1 MKVSREEELMATNGI
16 VGAVAGLWRFPVKS
30 MRGERLEQAE
40 LTEHGLVGDRAYA
53 LIDAD
58 TGKVVSAK
66 SVRLFPDL
74 FDCRAAFV
82 EPPRSGGELPPVQIT
97 LPDGTSVTSDSSDVD
112 RVLSTYFRRDVTLAR
127 AAPEDF
133 TIDQYHP
140 DIEDVDP
147 AGYRD
152 TFVEQKLGSAFFA
165 QAGLPSPVPAGSFM
179 DLFPVSVLTT
189 STLEQLSEL
198 QPQSR
203 FDQRRFRMN
212 VIVDTQEDGFVENVW
227 IGQELAIGE
236 AVRLSVALPDP
247 RCVMTTLAQD
257 DLPKDTEVLRT
268 LTRHNRVQVGA
279 AGRFPCAGVYAV
291 VEAPGT
297 MRVGDRAALPG
308 SSVDSEQVPGPV
320 REHPPS

>member
-1 MKVSREEELMATNGI
+1 MATNGI

-30 MRGERLEQAE
+30 MGGERLEQAE

-53 LIDAD
+53 LIDAN

-66 SVRLFPDL
+66 SVKLFPDL
-74 FDCRAAFV
+74 FNCRAAFV

-97 LPDGTSVTSDSSDVD
+97 LPNGTSVTSDSSDVD
-112 RVLSTYFRRDVTLAR
+112 RVLSAYFRRDVTLAR

-165 QAGLPSPVPAGSFM
+165 QAGLPSPLPADSFL

-198 QPQSR
+198 RPQSR

-212 VIVDTQEDGFVENVW
+212 VIVDTKEGGFVENDWVDHELT
-227 IGQELAIGE
+227 IGD
-236 AVRLSVALPDP
+236 AVRLGVALPDP
-247 RCVMTTLAQD
+247 RCVMTTLAQEE
-257 DLPKDTEVLRT
+257 LPKDTEVLRT

-279 AGRFPCAGVYAV
+279 AGLFPCAGVYAV
-291 VEAPGT
+291 VEVPGT
-297 MRVGDRAALPG
+297 LRVGDRVALPG
-308 SSVDSEQVPGPV
+308 SEVNSEQVPGPV

>member
-1 MKVSREEELMATNGI
+1 MATNGI

-30 MRGERLEQAE
+30 MGGERLEQAE

-53 LIDAD
+53 LIDAN

-66 SVRLFPDL
+66 SVKLFPDL
-74 FDCRAAFV
+74 FNCRAAFV

-97 LPDGTSVTSDSSDVD
+97 LPNGTSVTSDSSDVD
-112 RVLSTYFRRDVTLAR
+112 RVLSAYFRRDVTLAR

-165 QAGLPSPVPAGSFM
+165 QAGLPSPLPADSFL

-198 QPQSR
+198 GPQSR

-212 VIVDTQEDGFVENVW
+212 VWVDHELT
-227 IGQELAIGE
+227 IGD
-236 AVRLSVALPDP
+236 AVRLGVALPDP
-247 RCVMTTLAQD
+247 RCVMTTLAQEE
-257 DLPKDTEVLRT
+257 LPKDTEVLRT

-279 AGRFPCAGVYAV
+279 AGLFPCAGVYAV
-291 VEAPGT
+291 VEVPGT
-297 MRVGDRAALPG
+297 LRVGDRVALPG
-308 SSVDSEQVPGPV
+308 SEVNSEQVPGPV

>member
-1 MKVSREEELMATNGI
+1 MATNGI

-40 LTEHGLVGDRAYA
+40 LTESGLVGDRAYA
-53 LIDAD
+53 LIDAN

-66 SVRLFPDL
+66 SVRLFPGL
-74 FDCRAAFV
+74 FGCRAAFV
-82 EPPRSGGELPPVQIT
+82 EPPRSGDELPPVRIA

-112 RVLSTYFRRDVTLAR
+112 RVLSAYFRRDVTLAR
-127 AAPEDF
+127 DAPDDF

-140 DIEDVDP
+140 DVEDVDP

-152 TFVEQKLGSAFFA
+152 TVVEQKLGSAFFA
-165 QAGLPSPVPAGSFM
+165 QAGLASPLPAGSFL
-179 DLFPVSVLTT
+179 DLFPVSVMTT
-189 STLEQLSEL
+189 STLEQLNEL

-212 VIVDTQEDGFVENVW
+212 VIVDTKEGGFVENNW
-227 IGQELAIGE
+227 IDHELAIGD
-236 AVRLSVALPDP
+236 AVRLGVALPDP
-247 RCVMTTLAQD
+247 RCVMTSLAQEE
-257 DLPKDTEVLRT
+257 LPKDTDVLRT

-279 AGRFPCAGVYAV
+279 AGLFPCAGVYAV

-297 MRVGDRAALPG
+297 LRVGDRVALPASG
-308 SSVDSEQVPGPV
+308 VNSAQAPGPV